1 MHEHNLDA
9 QLPKLSS
16 DASFAE
22 PKIGS
27 YSTLC
32 LFFISLSLHGSADQL
47 EYASFLYYSK
57 AATKVVIKFSI
68 THTLQNSHTINNVLS
83 N

>member
-16 DASFAE
+16 DTSFAE
-22 PKIGS
+22 PRIGS

-32 LFFISLSLHGSADQL
+32 LFFISLSLRGSAD
-47 EYASFLYYSK
+47 
-57 AATKVVIKFSI
+57 
-68 THTLQNSHTINNVLS
+68 
-83 N
+83 